1 MATKTQIEAFIA
13 EIAPCAQEAY
23 RRFGKVY
30 PSVCI
35 AMACTESA
43 YGTSPTMRKHNAF
56 LGQKVGTGKTATT
69 YWDGL
74 SYNSRTKEEYTVGHL
89 TTIRDNFRAY
99 KSMQQCVYNFYELLN
114 SPVYRKVTADASPK
128 IQMLQIKQ
136 AKYMTSSKEVN
147 TVFKIIDT
155 YNLTRYDLN
164 IGAKK
169 CTYHEPNADLT
180 KGTTEEWIKW
190 IQWMINNCG
199 MGYNIKENGIFD
211 DVTLGAVYDFQK
223 KNDLVVDGIVG
234 NNTRTKLKQ
243 LVK

>member
-23 RRFGKVY
+23 RRLGKVH

-35 AMACTESA
+35 AMACAESG
-43 YGTSPTMRKHNAF
+43 YGTSTTMRKHNAF

-99 KSMQQCVYNFYELLN
+99 KSMQQCVFNFYELLN
-114 SPVYRKVTADASPK
+114 SPVYRKVTADVSPK

-199 MGYNIKENGIFD
+199 MGYNIKVNGIFD
-211 DVTLGAVYDFQK
+211 DMTLGAVYDFQK
-223 KNDLVVDGIVG
+223 KNDLVVNGIVDF
-234 NNTRTKLKQ
+234 NTRTKLKQ

>member
-1 MATKTQIEAFIA
+1 MATKKQIEAFIT
-13 EIAPCAQEAY
+13 EIAPCAQEAF
-23 RRFGKVY
+23 RRLGKVH

-43 YGTSPTMRKHNAF
+43 YGTSTIMRKSNAF
-56 LGQKVGTGKTATT
+56 LGQKVGSGKTATT

-99 KSMQQCVYNFYELLN
+99 KSMQQCVFNFYELLN

-136 AKYMTSSKEVN
+136 AGYMTSSKEVN
-147 TVFKIIDT
+147 TVLSLIDT

-164 IGAKK
+164 IGTKK
-169 CTYHEPNADLT
+169 CTYSEPDAALT

-199 MGYNIKENGIFD
+199 MGYNINENGIFD
-211 DVTLGAVYDFQK
+211 DVTLGAVYDFQE
-223 KNDLVVDGIVG
+223 KNDLEVDGIVG
-234 NNTRTKLKQ
+234 INTRTKLKQ

>member
-1 MATKTQIEAFIA
+1 
-13 EIAPCAQEAY
+13 
-23 RRFGKVY
+23 
-30 PSVCI
+30 
-35 AMACTESA
+35 MACVESG
-43 YGTSPTMRKHNAF
+43 YGTSTTMRKHNAF

-74 SYNSRTKEEYTVGHL
+74 SYSSRTKEEYTVGHL

-99 KSMQQCVYNFYELLN
+99 KSMQQCVLNYYELLN
-114 SPVYRKVTADASPK
+114 SSLYRKVTADVSPK

-136 AKYMTSSKEVN
+136 AGYMTSSKEVN
-147 TVFKIIDT
+147 TVLSLIDT

-164 IGAKK
+164 IGTKK
-169 CTYHEPNADLT
+169 CTYHEPNADIT

-199 MGYNIKENGIFD
+199 IGYNIEENGIFD
-211 DVTLGAVYDFQK
+211 DMTLGAVLDFQK

-234 NNTRTKLKQ
+234 TNTRNKLKQ
-243 LVK
+243 LV

>member
-23 RRFGKVY
+23 RRLGKVY

-74 SYNSRTKEEYTVGHL
+74 SYNSKTKEEYTVGHL

-99 KSMQQCVYNFYELLN
+99 KSMQQCVLNYYELLN
-114 SPVYRKVTADASPK
+114 SSLYRKVTADVSPK

-136 AKYMTSSKEVN
+136 AGYMTSSKEVN
-147 TVFKIIDT
+147 TVLSLIDT

-164 IGAKK
+164 IGTKK
-169 CTYHEPNADLT
+169 CTYSEPDAALT
-180 KGTTEEWIKW
+180 KGTTEEWVKW

-199 MGYNIKENGIFD
+199 MGYNIEENGIFD
-211 DVTLGAVYDFQK
+211 DMTLGAVLDFQK
-223 KNDLVVDGIVG
+223 KNNLAVDGIVG
-234 NNTRTKLKQ
+234 INTRNKLKQ
-243 LVK
+243 LV